1 MARPPLPRSAVERFL
16 ADARANPPAVRTG
29 PPPRILFAMDATA
42 SREPTWDLAMNLHA
56 ELFHAAAE
64 SDRKTNAGRPAD
76 PIAVQLVYYR
86 GYDEFHVSPWSTSPA
101 ELLGRMTGVA
111 CRGGLTRI
119 ERVLEHALLETRR
132 EAVRAAVFVGDCCE
146 EPAAKVVAAA
156 GRLAL
161 FQLPFFV
168 FQEGRDPVAAQ
179 VFRDI
184 ARITGGAHMPFA
196 PGSAARL
203 RELFG
208 VVARYAAEGRAG
220 VRDLPHA
227 TAQAVLAQLPP

>member
-64 SDRKTNAGRPAD
+64 SDRKTTAGRPAG

-86 GYDEFHVSPWSTSPA
+86 GYNEFHVSPWSTSPT

-111 CRGGLTRI
+111 CAAVSRASNGCSNTRCWK
-119 ERVLEHALLETRR
+119 TRR
-132 EAVRAAVFVGDCCE
+132 EAVKARCSWATAARS
-146 EPAAKVVAAA
+146 PPPSWVAAA

-168 FQEGRDPVAAQ
+168 FQEGHDAVAAQ